1 LTGYAAS
8 YGEDAQRGAQLAID
22 EANAA
27 GGYKGE
33 KFKLLVED
41 TAGAGKSGVAAT
53 QKLVNIDKVPVIVGG
68 MMSSVALPA
77 SPIARENKVVYISTM
92 SSHPDLTSPG
102 GFIYRL
108 AGSDAQHGVIEADF
122 AIKVLKAK
130 TAVGLIATT
139 DYGKVNSKIVHD
151 TFVKQGGKWLATEN
165 FQQGATNFRTQIAKL
180 KEYKPDIL
188 FIVATHKEAAQM
200 FRQMVE
206 LNFRPQVMGTSFLD
220 DPNIFKL
227 AGDAANGVYFT
238 TGANETTSATQK
250 ARAEFDTAFKAKYH
264 KAPGITAKYFYDGV
278 RLAVDAVKAVGTSG
292 PAINAWIAKVK
303 SFPGVTAPISFT
315 PIGDSMIPVEI
326 KQIKNGKFVDTGFTE
341 RPQ

>member
-1 LTGYAAS
+1 
-8 YGEDAQRGAQLAID
+8 
-22 EANAA
+22 
-27 GGYKGE
+27 
-33 KFKLLVED
+33 
-41 TAGAGKSGVAAT
+41 
-53 QKLVNIDKVPVIVGG
+53 
-68 MMSSVALPA
+68 
-77 SPIARENKVVYISTM
+77 
-92 SSHPDLTSPG
+92 
-102 GFIYRL
+102 
-108 AGSDAQHGVIEADF
+108 
-122 AIKVLKAK
+122 
-130 TAVGLIATT
+130 
-139 DYGKVNSKIVHD
+139 
-151 TFVKQGGKWLATEN
+151 
-165 FQQGATNFRTQIAKL
+165 
-180 KEYKPDIL
+180 
-188 FIVATHKEAAQM
+188 VATHKEAAQM